1 VTEQAPEELECV
13 EVVITAESA
22 EWLADFT
29 RQLVEDRLV
38 ACGHNIAPIRAIYR
52 WEGKVYDE
60 TQARVG
66 LHTRASLVPAIV
78 ARADRNHPDNVPC
91 VIALPLLAV
100 TKHISN
106 GSTSR
111 RTLRVVPAE
120 EPQSARNP
128 DPPYWRPDSRR
139 FTARR
144 CPPRRAVWPRCREQ
158 SRGPGCPAC
167 RAPSPSRRGAYR

>member
-1 VTEQAPEELECV
+1 MTEPSAEDLECV

-38 ACGHNIAPIRAIYR
+38 ACGHKIYR

-78 ARADRNHPDNVPC
+78 ARADRDHADDVPC
-91 VIALPLLAV
+91 VIALPIFSGNRGYLEWVYSETQL
-100 TKHISN
+100 
-106 GSTSR
+106 
-111 RTLRVVPAE
+111 
-120 EPQSARNP
+120 
-128 DPPYWRPDSRR
+128 
-139 FTARR
+139 
-144 CPPRRAVWPRCREQ
+144 PRDA
-158 SRGPGCPAC
+158 
-167 RAPSPSRRGAYR
+167 